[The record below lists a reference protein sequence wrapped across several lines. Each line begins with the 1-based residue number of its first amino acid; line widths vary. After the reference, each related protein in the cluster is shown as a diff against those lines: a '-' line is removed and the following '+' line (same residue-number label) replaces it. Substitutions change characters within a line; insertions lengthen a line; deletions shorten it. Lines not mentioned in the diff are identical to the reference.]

1 MKHVTILG
9 DGGWGTALGLSLIR
23 KGCQVRIWGPF
34 PATIDRIRQ
43 EHENTLFLPGIRL
56 PETLLWTAD
65 RAQAV
70 DQAEL
75 IILAIPSKY
84 FRAVLKSFA
93 DLLPASCPVVSVSKG
108 LDTITHQRLTDVAA
122 ALLNPTTLAVLSG
135 PSHAEEVA
143 RDVPTAVVLACKDSS
158 VAQTL
163 QQALMTPRFRIYTS
177 DDVAGVE
184 LGGALKNI
192 IALAVGASDGLG
204 FGDNTRAALITRG
217 LSEIT
222 RLGCALGARPD
233 TFTGLSG
240 MGDLIATCTSR
251 WSRNRVVGERL
262 GRGEPINR
270 IINSMKQVAEGVTTC
285 GIARTLAREHGISV
299 PITEEV
305 YALIHDGKSPQQ
317 AVQALL
323 GRNARPEQD

>member
-1 MKHVTILG
+1 MGVG
-9 DGGWGTALGLSLIR
+9 AALGLSLIR

-34 PATIDRIRQ
+34 PDTIDRIRR
-43 EHENTLFLPGIRL
+43 EHENTLYLPGIRL

-84 FRAVLKSFA
+84 FGDVLKSFSN
-93 DLLPASCPVVSVSKG
+93 LIPASCPVVSVSKG
-108 LDTITHQRLTDVAA
+108 LDTTTHRRLTDVAA
-122 ALLNPTTLAVLSG
+122 ELLNSPTLAVLSG

-143 RDVPTAVVLACKDSS
+143 RDVPTAVVLACKDSAA
-158 VAQTL
+158 AQAL
-163 QQALMTPRFRIYTS
+163 QQALMTPRLRIYTS
-177 DDVAGVE
+177 DDVTGVE
-184 LGGALKNI
+184 LGGALKNV

-233 TFTGLSG
+233 TFAGLSG

-251 WSRNRVVGERL
+251 WSRNRAVGERL
-262 GRGEPINR
+262 GRGEPIDR

-305 YALIHDGKSPQQ
+305 YALIHDGKNPQQ

-323 GRNARPEQD
+323 GRNARPERD